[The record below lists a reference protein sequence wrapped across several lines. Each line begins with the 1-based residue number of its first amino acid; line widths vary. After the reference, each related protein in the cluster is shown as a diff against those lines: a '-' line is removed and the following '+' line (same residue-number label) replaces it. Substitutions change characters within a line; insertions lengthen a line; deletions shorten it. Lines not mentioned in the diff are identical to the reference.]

1 MGRNSD
7 KRRKNGSRRKGSNID
22 GYYAARAK
30 RAEEARNRRKVKF
43 NNAQRIRVDY
53 EETEIDQ

>member
-7 KRRKNGSRRKGSNID
+7 KRRKNGSRRKGNNID

-53 EETEIDQ
+53 EETEINQ